1 MNQISDM
8 SAAIDVR
15 IIEYLVQRFEVK
27 PAKKLICNPR
37 KRCLANAHPVDLY
50 EDFHTG
56 TIKISYAS
64 ASFSSICLIAL
75 ISLWL

>member
-8 SAAIDVR
+8 SAVSDGR

-27 PAKKLICNPR
+27 PAKKLIYNPR
-37 KRCLANAHPVDLY
+37 KRCLANVHPVDLY

-56 TIKISYAS
+56 TVKG
-64 ASFSSICLIAL
+64 
-75 ISLWL
+75 